1 MEFRGVGRAI
11 LLWLFSAVFL
21 LAGGLHSA
29 VAKADGQHPFAV
41 GFFGDNAAQPQGL
54 GVIFVNDLPPEAQET
69 LKLIHRGGP
78 FPYGKDGSTFG
89 NRERRLPSRERGYYK
104 EYTVKTPGSRD
115 RGARRIIGGMGGEF
129 YYTSDHYNTFRRI
142 KE

>member
-1 MEFRGVGRAI
+1 MERRRVGRAI
-11 LLWLFSAVFL
+11 ALWLLSAVLL
-21 LAGGLHSA
+21 LAGGLHPA
-29 VAKADGQHPFAV
+29 VAGADDQHPLAFN
-41 GFFGDNAAQPQGL
+41 FFGDNAAKPQGL
-54 GVIFVNDLPPEAQET
+54 GVIVASDLPPEARET
-69 LKLIHRGGP
+69 LKLIRQGGP

-89 NRERRLPSRERGYYK
+89 NREKRLPSRERGYYK

-115 RGARRIIGGMGGEF
+115 RGARRVVAGMRGEL